1 MPPQVAAFFVF
12 SFLFALFGLVF
23 TLLIGN
29 TATGLAGRLARGLAF
44 AAAAVLGA
52 FAKIAGFNGGNMLH
66 GFSLRLFLRL
76 FTI

>member
-29 TATGLAGRLARGLAF
+29 AATALAGRLARGLAF
-44 AAAAVLGA
+44 AAAAVLGTVT
-52 FAKIAGFNGGNMLH
+52 KIACFK
-66 GFSLRLFLRL
+66 SLDVFHWCNLRQIL
-76 FTI
+76 SL

>member
-44 AAAAVLGA
+44 AAAAVLSA
-52 FAKIAGFNGGNMLH
+52 VAQIAGLDGLDMFHN
-66 GFSLRLFLRL
+66 
-76 FTI
+76 FTFYI